1 MDHRLRLLRWRAV
14 THADLIRR
22 IDAVLV
28 LDEGRFEAS
37 RQIIGDVLR
46 ECRDALTCET
56 AEHPVPGC
64 QRLHCEVCRTGMHAS

>member
-1 MDHRLRLLRWRAV
+1 M

-56 AEHPVPGC
+56 SFPANGC
-64 QRLHCEVCRTGMHAS
+64 QRLHCAVCRTGMHAS